1 MLSIARYDA
10 FLSYNSQ
17 DRLAVEEL
25 ARRLRDQRLELYLEE
40 WELAPGR
47 EFQPALAEG
56 LRDSK
61 TCVVFLGPSGL
72 GPWQKQELQ
81 VAIDKRARDEA
92 FHVIPV
98 LLPGAERPR
107 RGDVAHLEFL
117 INASWVEFLKTLD
130 DERAFRSLVWG
141 ITGTKPLEPDGTR
154 YEGVCPYR
162 GLEAF
167 GPDDAKFFFGR
178 ENLTGWLVSALRREV
193 RAAQGVRLLGVLGP
207 SGSGKSSVVLAGL
220 VPRLKAGAIE
230 GSERWPVAILRPGDD
245 PLKNLAAGVVPRFLP
260 AGALPDAAQVLKL
273 ADDLRADART
283 LDVFAQMALHDRPE
297 DVRLVVVV
305 DQFEEVFTYR
315 PQDDQAQGAVRAGP
329 GRVLRQPPACRGHAG
344 GPGGGGPDDAVG
356 LPGRL
361 RAVPAA
367 RRGAQR
373 PPGAGRADDRRRSC
387 ARRSSSPRSSS
398 AARWSRG

>member
-1 MLSIARYDA
+1 MSSITPKRYDA

-17 DRLAVEEL
+17 DRPAVHEVAE
-25 ARRLRDQRLELYLEE
+25 RLNGEGLKLYLEE
-40 WELAPGR
+40 WELAPGQ
-47 EFQPALAEG
+47 EFQPALAVALHE
-56 LRDSK
+56 SK
-61 TCVVFLGPSGL
+61 TCVVFLGPNGL

-92 FHVIPV
+92 FHVVPV
-98 LLPGAERPR
+98 LLPGTERPR

-141 ITGTKPLEPDGTR
+141 ITGTKPAPTDQTR

-178 ENLTGWLVSALRREV
+178 ANLTGWLVSALRREV
-193 RAAQGVRLLGVLGP
+193 RAAQGVRFLGVFGP

-220 VPRLKAGAIE
+220 VPRLMAGAIE

-260 AGALPDAAQVLKL
+260 TGALPDAAQVLKL
-273 ADDLRADART
+273 ADDLHADART
-283 LDVFAQMALHDRPE
+283 LDVFAQVALHDRPE
-297 DVRLVVVV
+297 D
-305 DQFEEVFTYR
+305 
-315 PQDDQAQGAVRAGP
+315 
-329 GRVLRQPPACRGHAG
+329 G
-344 GPGGGGPDDAVG
+344 G
-356 LPGRL
+356 
-361 RAVPAA
+361 
-367 RRGAQR
+367 
-373 PPGAGRADDRRRSC
+373 
-387 ARRSSSPRSSS
+387 
-398 AARWSRG
+398 